1 MGGEGRLELW
11 QVIVLALIQGVTEL
25 FPVSSLGHAVVLP
38 DLFGWTLPPEE
49 DWLPFL
55 VVMHLGTAIA
65 LLLFFWRDWFDFG
78 MAVVFN
84 KGPRPREERRLF
96 WRVVVAT
103 IPAVVLGFLL
113 EKTLRH
119 IFAAPEIA
127 CAFLVVN
134 GIILFGA
141 ERMKRPETKSID
153 VLSWA
158 DAIKIGFWQ
167 CLALIPGI
175 SRSGSTMVGGFR
187 AGLKHEDAARFSFLT
202 ATPIILGATVLE
214 GPKLLKHHGAAA
226 TLGGMNILELS
237 VIAGIVAGIAAFLS
251 VWALMRWFKGH
262 EIKAFD
268 PFAYYC
274 MGAGALALVVERF
287 LT

>member
-1 MGGEGRLELW
+1 MELW
-11 QVIVLALIQGVTEL
+11 QVILLALIQGVTEL
-25 FPVSSLGHAVVLP
+25 FPVSSLGHAVILP

-84 KGPRPREERRLF
+84 AGPRPREERRLF

-103 IPAVVLGFLL
+103 IPAVVLGFLF
-113 EKTLRH
+113 EKILRH
-119 IFAAPEIA
+119 VFATAEIA
-127 CAFLVVN
+127 CAFLILN
-134 GIILFGA
+134 GVMLFVA
-141 ERMKRPETKSID
+141 ERLKRPEGKSID
-153 VLSWA
+153 ALSWL
-158 DAIKIGFWQ
+158 DALVIGLWQ

-175 SRSGSTMVGGFR
+175 SRSGATMVGGFR

-202 ATPIILGATVLE
+202 ATPIIIGATVLE
-214 GPKLLKHHGAAA
+214 GPKLLKHHGARGD
-226 TLGGMNILELS
+226 LGGMNILELS
-237 VIAGIVAGIAAFLS
+237 VIAGIVAGVAAFLS
-251 VWALMRWFKGH
+251 VWALMRWFKRH
-262 EIKAFD
+262 DFKAFD

-274 MGAGALALVVERF
+274 MGAGALALVVEVF